1 VQTVDDHNSRVLAQL
16 DVVVKQQRSLNLNVQ
31 ISRCRCHVLGPSR
44 HNDGRRFLEPKLMC
58 YGIACGKEAFQATF
72 DVELYVFVELGTG
85 IGSDHV
91 AGGAHSGWDE
101 ELAFNMP
108 VVVIAHGQGLLAELV
123 TVIKDLDT
131 VENLISEGIGVLE
144 SALRGE

>member
-1 VQTVDDHNSRVLAQL
+1 VEPFDDHSSRIFAQL
-16 DVVVKQQRSLNLNVQ
+16 GVVVEQQRSLNLNVQ
-31 ISRCRCHVLGPSR
+31 ISRRRCHVLGPSC
-44 HNDGRRFLEPKLMC
+44 HNDGRRLLEPKLIC
-58 YGIACGKEAFQATF
+58 DGIACGKEALQATF
-72 DVELYVFVELGTG
+72 DVELYVFAELGTG